1 MSALLQITR
10 CSSKG
15 KDIVTDNPS
24 TPVAKR
30 TRLSFKPSRDS
41 TIERFRTPI
50 DSKTYTNTVKE
61 ASPIVERIVKF
72 DTLGTMFIPKIF
84 EERDWP
90 DLFGN
95 FEDPI
100 EELVKEFYS
109 NARFIGVE
117 LKCWVRGTKFSI
129 NADYI
134 AKVLHITRPE
144 NMDRTLYDDRVLQ
157 AQNILQVL
165 GNEHEVGSTES
176 SIGTALFS
184 PELTTLKLIMFSNLY
199 PLSNTAFISLGRAKF
214 LCDLISGVPID
225 ICAHIFQIIGKI
237 AARSATRTILPF
249 CSLIMKIILCE
260 GVNTSSD
267 EKIVPCP

>member
-1 MSALLQITR
+1 MTCQPRLLNEHDYQ
-10 CSSKG
+10 
-15 KDIVTDNPS
+15 
-24 TPVAKR
+24 
-30 TRLSFKPSRDS
+30 SRDS
-41 TIERFRTPI
+41 TIERFRTLI
-50 DSKTYTNTVKE
+50 DSKTYTNTFKE
-61 ASPIVERIVKF
+61 TSPIVGRIVKF

-90 DLFGN
+90 NLFGN

-109 NARFIGVE
+109 NARFTAVE

-144 NMDRTLYDDRVLQ
+144 NVDRTPYDERVLQ
-157 AQNILQVL
+157 AQNILRVL

-225 ICAHIFQIIGKI
+225 ICAHIF
-237 AARSATRTILPF
+237 
-249 CSLIMKIILCE
+249 
-260 GVNTSSD
+260 
-267 EKIVPCP
+267 